1 MKKGCFLTVIFV
13 GTLIIG
19 LIIYIVKSEPS
30 VLKNFAK
37 EKITEY
43 AYKEFDSK
51 FNNLKYSVYND
62 SLKQYFHQKVDSL
75 MHSKRSFKD
84 AMQDLEH
91 FIKRAD
97 VYFDR
102 GLIDS
107 IDYQNFKEYIRDY
120 ERPKKN

>member
-13 GTLIIG
+13 GTLLIG
-19 LIIYIVKSEPS
+19 LIIYVVKSEPS
-30 VLKNFAK
+30 VLKTFAK
-37 EKITEY
+37 EKITEF

-51 FNNLKYSVYND
+51 IENLTYSVYND

-75 MHSKRSFKD
+75 MSSKRSFKD

-91 FIKRAD
+91 LIKRTEL
-97 VYFDR
+97 YFDR
-102 GLIDS
+102 GLVDS
-107 IDYQNFKEYIRDY
+107 TDYQNFKEYVWDY

>member
-1 MKKGCFLTVIFV
+1 MKKGCFLTVIFI

-19 LIIYIVKSEPS
+19 LIIYFVKSERS

-37 EKITEY
+37 EKITEF

-51 FNNLKYSVYND
+51 FNDLTYSVYND
-62 SLKQYFHQKVDSL
+62 SLKQYFHHKVDSL
-75 MHSKRSFKD
+75 MRSKRSFKD

-91 FIKRAD
+91 FIKRTD
-97 VYFDR
+97 VYFDH
-102 GLIDS
+102 GIIDS
-107 IDYQNFKEYIRDY
+107 TDFQNFKEYIRDY